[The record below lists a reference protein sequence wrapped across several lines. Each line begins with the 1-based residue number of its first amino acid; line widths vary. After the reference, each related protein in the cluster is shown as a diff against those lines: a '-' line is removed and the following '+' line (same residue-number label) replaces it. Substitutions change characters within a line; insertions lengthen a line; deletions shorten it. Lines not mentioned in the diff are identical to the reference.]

1 MSSYVNINS
10 PGFTMCYTSVICK
23 QQPRFAVLVLKLT
36 VWVLLSTY
44 ININSLD
51 RFHCPHM
58 SIPTVR
64 FHCPHVNISGPASIV
79 LLHTLQQFGFHRP
92 HAVISTDPVSSS
104 SYININSPGFI
115 VFGHKLQQ
123 LISVSSYGN
132 VNTPGFIVLK
142 C

>member
-1 MSSYVNINS
+1 MS
-10 PGFTMCYTSVICK
+10 
-23 QQPRFAVLVLKLT
+23 
-36 VWVLLSTY
+36 
-44 ININSLD
+44 
-51 RFHCPHM
+51 
-58 SIPTVR
+58 PTVR